1 MDYRKIL
8 TCIGCGMV
16 QAIAGT
22 IYCTGNIMPYVTSY
36 IGAESGYVS
45 MKSMTIV
52 FYICMFIN
60 TLTFQLAAFI
70 QTNYSPK
77 K

>member
-1 MDYRKIL
+1 
-8 TCIGCGMV
+8 MV
-16 QAIAGT
+16 QAIVGT

-52 FYICMFIN
+52 FYICMLST

-70 QTNYSPK
+70 QTRYSPK